1 MELVEL
7 AERME
12 AVVRKM
18 ESAMTRMEEESV
30 GRIVATVESER
41 EAELAKKLE
50 EAEAKIAE
58 LQAAAGAGRKTASA
72 GAMSSKLV
80 DGIEAGSLDAALA
93 SLSVEQRIAVKAELL
108 RAGAIG

>member
-1 MELVEL
+1 MELMEL

-12 AVVRKM
+12 AATKM
-18 ESAMTRMEEESV
+18 ELAMEAKNVE
-30 GRIVATVESER
+30 RIVATVESER

-58 LQAAAGAGRKTASA
+58 LQAAGAGRKTASA

-80 DGIEAGSLDAALA
+80 DGIEAGALDAALA

-108 RAGAIG
+108 RTGAIG